1 MVLTQAVQLLL
12 AGIALGFLNT
22 VSSSGSAV
30 SLPLLL
36 GFGLSAEIAN
46 ATNRVPVVA
55 GLLMAL
61 WRFQKA
67 GAIPWPLVL
76 DLLPAMLL
84 GALIGSA
91 LSLVASMMVLVWA
104 IQGALVAALL
114 LLIINPKR
122 WLNRQPL
129 DLSQV
134 SVDWRLRLLFLV
146 IGVWAGFIVLD
157 TATYLLLALVLL
169 AGVSL
174 TQANSV
180 KIVLM
185 GLASLL
191 SAVFY
196 AAAGAVNWPV
206 ALLLTSGS
214 VVGSLWGSRV
224 ALGPRAQQWIYRL
237 LLITISGEIV
247 VMVWQRWHGMP

>member
-1 MVLTQAVQLLL
+1 
-12 AGIALGFLNT
+12 
-22 VSSSGSAV
+22 
-30 SLPLLL
+30 
-36 GFGLSAEIAN
+36 
-46 ATNRVPVVA
+46 
-55 GLLMAL
+55 MAL

-84 GALIGSA
+84 GALIGTA
-91 LSLVASMMVLVWA
+91 LSLVASMMLLVWA

-196 AAAGAVNWPV
+196 AAAGVVNWPV

-214 VVGSLWGSRV
+214 VVGSFLGARV